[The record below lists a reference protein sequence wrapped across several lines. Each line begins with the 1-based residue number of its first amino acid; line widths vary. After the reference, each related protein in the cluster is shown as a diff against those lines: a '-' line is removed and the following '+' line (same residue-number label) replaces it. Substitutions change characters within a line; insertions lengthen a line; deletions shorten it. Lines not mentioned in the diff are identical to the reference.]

1 MRESEDRYV
10 STADAAAPLCG
21 EAEANAPQQAGWSVQ
36 APVTHQPGHQLTQ
49 VQAIFG
55 HHGPQH
61 FCDGLGGL
69 GLESH

>member
-1 MRESEDRYV
+1 VGYNPGGGAQTPNDTYQSH
-10 STADAAAPLCG
+10 
-21 EAEANAPQQAGWSVQ
+21 QQA
-36 APVTHQPGHQLTQ
+36 TQ

-61 FCDGLGGL
+61 FRDWLGGL